1 MGRIKQL
8 FDFIANL
15 DQHLLDLFA
24 EYGMFAYAVLFL
36 IIFFESTI
44 TPILP
49 GDSLIFAAGA
59 LATDAAISV
68 HGLLLLFCS
77 ATIVGMTVSYF
88 VGKRVGP
95 ALFND
100 QRRFFTLERLAR
112 TREFYKEY
120 GARTMVLSRFIPVIR
135 TFAPVVAGIAEM
147 KFGLFTVTNVI
158 GGVLWVGLFLYGG
171 YFFGSLPVV
180 RDNFGFIVFGVFV
193 VSFVPL
199 LVEWWRNRRRRSR
212 TGTARR

>member
-1 MGRIKQL
+1 MGGIKQL
-8 FDFIANL
+8 LDFVANL

-24 EYGMFAYAVLFL
+24 EYGTYAYAVLFL
-36 IIFFESTI
+36 VIFFESTI

-59 LATDAAISV
+59 LATDAAVSA
-68 HGLLLLFCS
+68 HGLLLLFCA

-95 ALFND
+95 ALFSEK
-100 QRRFFTLERLAR
+100 RRFFTPERLER

-120 GARTMVLSRFIPVIR
+120 GVKTMVLSRFIPVVR
-135 TFAPVVAGIAEM
+135 TFAPIVAGIAEM
-147 KFGLFTVTNVI
+147 KFTVFMVTNVI

-193 VSFVPL
+193 VSFIPL
-199 LVEWWRNRRRRSR
+199 LVEWRRNRRRR
-212 TGTARR
+212 ARSGASKT